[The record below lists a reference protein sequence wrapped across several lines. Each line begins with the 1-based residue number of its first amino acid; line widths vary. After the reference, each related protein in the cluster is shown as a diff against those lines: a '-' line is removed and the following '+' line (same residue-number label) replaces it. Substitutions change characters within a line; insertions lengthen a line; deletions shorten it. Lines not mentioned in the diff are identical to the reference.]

1 MTSASRGAQTDVARE
16 NTAAQELAT
25 QEIAAQEAEAAALAV
40 LPSQRQSIG
49 RGVLWMLLTTLLFV
63 CQDSL
68 ARILV
73 ARHAPTEVAFA
84 RYLVHFLIVG
94 AYLALRAP
102 RLLVSR
108 RPVAQIARS
117 AFLCANTI
125 LAIYC
130 LQIMPFLD
138 FSAVVW
144 VAPVLVTAL
153 SVVVLGEKVSLA
165 GWISVFVGLAGV
177 WIIVS
182 SAGLSFSALTILP
195 LLAAVTNALYQ
206 IATRMLRTADEPA
219 TTLFYTSVAGVV
231 FCLPFLPFFATV
243 PTRDSLA
250 LMILL
255 GAFGAASHFCIIRAF
270 SAAPANV
277 IAPFGYTALVW
288 ASLSS
293 VIVFA
298 EIPTLR
304 TMIGTALIVA
314 AGLAIFFGPR
324 PDPKER
330 A

>member
-1 MTSASRGAQTDVARE
+1 MSTSSREARSGAPRETEAAPRESAAAAR
-16 NTAAQELAT
+16 
-25 QEIAAQEAEAAALAV
+25 EAEAASLAI
-40 LPSQRQSIG
+40 LPTARQSIG

-73 ARHAPTEVAFA
+73 ERHAPTEVAFA

-108 RPVAQIARS
+108 RPAAQILRS

-125 LAIYC
+125 LGIYC
-130 LQIMPFLD
+130 LKIMPFLD

-153 SVVVLGEKVSLA
+153 SVVVLREKVSLA
-165 GWISVFVGLAGV
+165 GWVSVFIGLAGV

-182 SAGLSFSALTILP
+182 SAGLSFSALTVLP
-195 LLAAVTNALYQ
+195 LLVAATNALYQ

-219 TTLFYTSVAGVV
+219 TTLFYTSVAGVA
-231 FCLPFLPFFATV
+231 FCAPFLPFFATR
-243 PTRDSLA
+243 PSPESLG
-250 LMILL
+250 LMSLL
-255 GAFGAASHFCIIRAF
+255 GCFGAASHFCIIRAF

-277 IAPFGYTALVW
+277 VAPFGYTALVW

-293 VIVFA
+293 VIVFS

-304 TMIGTALIVA
+304 TVVGTALIVA

-324 PDPKER
+324 PQPMER